1 MGYCIK
7 KKALYNANL
16 FIAENSKPTDRDS
29 TTNTSDTIG
38 YMISSPAI
46 YNNILNL
53 SLNNDLSPD
62 HSAILFDFL
71 TEINKSIPFPIKV
84 KLYRKTVWDSISS
97 SLSKQLAILQDHI
110 LNLISS
116 ENPEHINII
125 NKTAIILVDTIMS
138 IHNILREKTIKSN
151 TSVPLS
157 AQLLI
162 KQKKKIKRAFIKS
175 RNPFL
180 KPALNAIS
188 KKSKNT

>member
-1 MGYCIK
+1 
-7 KKALYNANL
+7 
-16 FIAENSKPTDRDS
+16 
-29 TTNTSDTIG
+29 
-38 YMISSPAI
+38 MISSPAI

-180 KPALNAIS
+180 KSALNAIS

>member
-1 MGYCIK
+1 
-7 KKALYNANL
+7 
-16 FIAENSKPTDRDS
+16 
-29 TTNTSDTIG
+29 
-38 YMISSPAI
+38 MISSPAI

-62 HSAILFDFL
+62 HSALLFDFL

-180 KPALNAIS
+180 KSALNAIS